1 MAGRPTR
8 GHAAPTAGEPA
19 AESAPE
25 GQREPAAPPQW
36 EPAAPPQREPAPL
49 LPAALPDDLQGR
61 ILRAQAVILQRA
73 LRGGVKVSFGEGRR
87 ATDVAMA
94 LLKGDRDAVL
104 AMVTELEDA
113 LEFDLHVLRSTFAR
127 AGFELLLVFME
138 PIAEQA
144 LRSPER
150 RNHLKSRLRH
160 APTDEEGLDL
170 LDLGQEEAE
179 INRGATDRR

>member
-1 MAGRPTR
+1 MAARRDPGASTAEPLGETKRTR
-8 GHAAPTAGEPA
+8 
-19 AESAPE
+19 APE
-25 GQREPAAPPQW
+25 PVPLTQPSPA
-36 EPAAPPQREPAPL
+36 E
-49 LPAALPDDLQGR
+49 DLQGR

-104 AMVTELEDA
+104 AIVTELEDA

-127 AGFELLLVFME
+127 TNFELLLVFME
-138 PIAEQA
+138 PIDEQA

-150 RNHLKSRLRH
+150 RNHLKNRLRH
-160 APTDEEGLDL
+160 LPTDEEGLDL
-170 LDLGQEEAE
+170 LEQEPVA
-179 INRGATDRR
+179 APQQRRD